1 MSFWNSWEGERVS
14 ETVNWE
20 VAVPHAHNGFLEV
33 WLGIGIVGLT
43 LMLIGMWRIF
53 RSSLNTARTHRDI
66 EQSWPLILLLFTVL
80 YNLTETSFLGVNSL
94 LWMAFVANSFWL
106 VRNAEE
112 EKLAFVPVEVAEPA
126 FSS

>member
-1 MSFWNSWEGERVS
+1 M
-14 ETVNWE
+14 
-20 VAVPHAHNGFLEV
+20 
-33 WLGIGIVGLT
+33 
-43 LMLIGMWRIF
+43 
-53 RSSLNTARTHRDI
+53 
-66 EQSWPLILLLFTVL
+66 ILLLFTVL